1 MAWPDDQVDEL
12 KRLFGEVQSAEEGGV
27 TFFLFKSLQLP
38 DRCTPQQVKAL
49 LCPSARD
56 GYTSR
61 LFFAQKV
68 TVSEPTQTLNWNSVD
83 QRILEENW
91 HAYSWKINRTDL
103 RLAQM
108 IADHLRALK

>member
-1 MAWPDDQVDEL
+1 MNWPEDQVQEL

-27 TFFLFKSLQLP
+27 IFFLFLSLQLP
-38 DRCTPQQVKAL
+38 DGCDHSTIQAL
-49 LCPSARD
+49 LCPTARD

-61 LFFAQKV
+61 LFFAEKINMQNPK
-68 TVSEPTQTLNWNSVD
+68 QTLNWNGLN
-83 QRILEENW
+83 QRILEKNW

-108 IADHLRALK
+108 VVDHLSALK

>member
-1 MAWPDDQVDEL
+1 MAWPDDQVEEL
-12 KRLFGEVQSAEEGGV
+12 KKLFGEVRLAEEGGV
-27 TFFLFKSLQLP
+27 IFFLLESLSLP
-38 DRCTPQQVKAL
+38 DRCTPQRVKAL

-61 LFFAQKV
+61 LFFAQKIN
-68 TVSEPTQTLNWNSVD
+68 VSEPTQTLNWNSID

-91 HAYSWKINRTDL
+91 HAYSWKITRPDL

-108 IADHLRALK
+108 VVDHLRALK

>member
-1 MAWPDDQVDEL
+1 MAWPVDQVEEL
-12 KRLFGEVQSAEEGGV
+12 KKLFGEVQMAEEGGV
-27 TFFLFKSLQLP
+27 TFFLFTSLLLP
-38 DRCTPQQVKAL
+38 DRCSPQQIKAL
-49 LCPSARD
+49 LCPSPRD

-68 TVSEPTQTLNWNSVD
+68 IVTDATLALNWNSVD

-91 HAYSWKINRTDL
+91 QAYSWKINRTDL

-108 IADHLRALK
+108 VADHLRA